1 MEDWTKSLATELAT
15 GEREMPTEEELELLE
30 AKAEERA
37 NE

>member
-1 MEDWTKSLATELAT
+1 MEEYINSLATELQT
-15 GEREMPTEEELELLE
+15 GEREAGSEEELERLE

>member
-1 MEDWTKSLATELAT
+1 MDWTKSIATELET
-15 GEREMPTEEELELLE
+15 GEREEKTEEELERLE